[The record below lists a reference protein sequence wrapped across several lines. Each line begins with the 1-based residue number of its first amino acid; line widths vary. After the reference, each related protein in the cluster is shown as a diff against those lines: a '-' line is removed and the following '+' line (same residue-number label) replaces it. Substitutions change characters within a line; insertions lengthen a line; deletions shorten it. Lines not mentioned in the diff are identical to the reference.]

1 MEARKLLISYA
12 YPNGLGRAFF
22 VINDLVAQATI
33 MEIEE
38 RIKADLVADGAM
50 KSTGRVSIL
59 SYQILESAE

>member
-1 MEARKLLISYA
+1 MGERKLLISYV

-22 VINDLVAQATI
+22 VINGLIAQATI

-38 RIKADLVADGAM
+38 RIKVDLVADGSM